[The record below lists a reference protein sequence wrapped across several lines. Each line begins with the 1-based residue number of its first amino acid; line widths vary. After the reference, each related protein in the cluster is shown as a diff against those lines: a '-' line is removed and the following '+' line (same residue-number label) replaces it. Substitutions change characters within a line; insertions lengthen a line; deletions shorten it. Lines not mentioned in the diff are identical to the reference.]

1 MHVDL
6 LGGFCGGVLAEL
18 LLEPSWLGRAARRSG
33 LRVRDSAA
41 RWVGGHH
48 RSRKELRE
56 SCGGALTALL
66 LEPSRLE
73 RAARCSGLRVRDSAL
88 R

>member
-1 MHVDL
+1 MHVAL
-6 LGGFCGGVLAEL
+6 LGGLCGGVLAKL

-48 RSRKELRE
+48 RSRKALRE
-56 SCGGALTALL
+56 ACGGALATLL
-66 LEPSRLE
+66 LEPSRLG
-73 RAARCSGLRVRDSAL
+73 RAAWRSGLRVRDSAS